1 MHIVEVRRVGRDL
14 AGPMGRMRSWLDDHQ
29 ILPRLFQLRRVVFHL
44 EFEAE
49 AEAIAFA
56 GAFDGRV
63 IGTSNARAA

>member
-14 AGPMGRMRSWLDDHQ
+14 AGPMSRMRSWLDDHQ
-29 ILPRLFQLRRVVFHL
+29 IAPRLSQLRWAVFRP

-63 IGTSNARAA
+63 IGRSDARAA

>member
-44 EFEAE
+44 EFEA
-49 AEAIAFA
+49 IAFA